1 MPLSSSVPTTLRND
15 LNTAI
20 LFCPEQAAEENG
32 LTGGRTLLPEWFP
45 QSGIQISWPHEDTDW
60 MPMLQE
66 VTECYLRLAFAIA
79 SREPL
84 LITTP

>member
-20 LFCPEQAAEENG
+20 LFCPEQAAEENA

-66 VTECYLRLAFAIA
+66 VTE
-79 SREPL
+79 SRKAL
-84 LITTP
+84 LLCLLS